1 MLQYDYAFDISQD
14 SKVDALTL
22 SVGANHPM
30 LNGGSMVTTILESI
44 YARGSVTARQHA
56 VLDPKERRRKRNILR
71 HLPAIDMTFGVQNS
85 FIPPESYSY
94 TDDGQTR
101 SLPEME
107 GGRIM
112 IRLLGGI
119 QEDKTSIA
127 DTTLSGLSHDDDNFM
142 EQKESSVSEG
152 IKLVADFGFSSIVLN
167 SETMVKEFPELDVF
181 EGTKLRALTSAKVGG
196 SIHAHLRPQNDLPSF
211 SPTGPNTFNPL
222 EAYEIDC
229 SGSSI
234 TMRIKE
240 CMTSLGHRRVI
251 IPAETTV
258 KVKVVESIVDMS
270 MEGRSSCELSW
281 DFQGLSPI
289 LQVTDIG
296 LNPENVMHEQKEQV
310 FLLIAPLRQGRLNFH
325 VSPVGGINITKAA
338 TVREDKEGLYD
349 WKFFNALVSPEESAE
364 RLLDVVHDKRTM
376 SKLLQVIKLINKDAH
391 RVAHY
396 VIDQVWRLKE
406 ILDKEGVSD
415 PKHIIPGHRMARLV
429 SLLLCDDL
437 SQVNLVLPVIRRVVD
452 GEGLDVVTVKELIS
466 RHLRFLRGMDS
477 GD

>member
-1 MLQYDYAFDISQD
+1 
-14 SKVDALTL
+14 
-22 SVGANHPM
+22 
-30 LNGGSMVTTILESI
+30 
-44 YARGSVTARQHA
+44 
-56 VLDPKERRRKRNILR
+56 
-71 HLPAIDMTFGVQNS
+71 
-85 FIPPESYSY
+85 
-94 TDDGQTR
+94 
-101 SLPEME
+101 
-107 GGRIM
+107 M

-119 QEDKTSIA
+119 HEDKTSIA
-127 DTTLSGLSHDDDNFM
+127 DTTLSGLSHDDNFM
-142 EQKESSVSEG
+142 EQKECSVSEG

-167 SETMVKEFPELDVF
+167 SETMVKEFPGLEVF
-181 EGTKLRALTSAKVGG
+181 EGTKLCALTSAKVGG
-196 SIHAHLRPQNDLPSF
+196 SIHAHLRPQNDLPSC

-251 IPAETTV
+251 ISAETTV
-258 KVKVVESIVDMS
+258 KVKVVEGIVDMS
-270 MEGRSSCELSW
+270 MEGRSSCELRW
-281 DFQGLSPI
+281 DFQGLSSI
-289 LQVTDIG
+289 LQVKDIG
-296 LNPENVMHEQKEQV
+296 LNPENVMHEKKEQV
-310 FLLIAPLRQGRLNFH
+310 SLLIAPLRQGQLNFH
-325 VSPVGGINITKAA
+325 ISPVGGINITKAA

-364 RLLDVVHDKRTM
+364 RRLDVVHDKRTM

-415 PKHIIPGHRMARLV
+415 PKHIIPGHRMARLI

-452 GEGLDVVTVKELIS
+452 GEGL
-466 RHLRFLRGMDS
+466 
-477 GD
+477 